1 MTLYIHHR
9 KTGATKSGSYLLA
22 KHVHTPSG
30 DICEPGPIHRTT
42 PPPPPP
48 PLHYTTASSVGNPK
62 RRLTPSSMQRER
74 KGMGAAL
81 QTETLCKTLAVL
93 TLRPCNGLSSARS

>member
-1 MTLYIHHR
+1 MAVSIKGMR
-9 KTGATKSGSYLLA
+9 IRAMCYLEPPSLSQP
-22 KHVHTPSG
+22 HVSF
-30 DICEPGPIHRTT
+30 C
-42 PPPPPP
+42 
-48 PLHYTTASSVGNPK
+48 ASVKARPNK
-62 RRLTPSSMQRER
+62 MER